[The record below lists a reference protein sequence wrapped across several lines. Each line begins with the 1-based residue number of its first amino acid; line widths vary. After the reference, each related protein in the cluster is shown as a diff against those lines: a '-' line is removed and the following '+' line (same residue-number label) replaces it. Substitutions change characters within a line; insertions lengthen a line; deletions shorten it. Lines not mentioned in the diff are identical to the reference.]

1 MVETYADMSLTFQ
14 ECCDRSG
21 DICIADDSFEF
32 DMLDL
37 SNLLSDSFAAT
48 FDIGDDLGRPLDL
61 SQRSSTLMINLN
73 DLQSD
78 KFITIH
84 RSEAHSGG
92 SSEPSNGPEEQNQV
106 ITKKSKGRKVSKV
119 QKSSKTSFRKGM
131 TVKEVLE
138 AGDQQ
143 PNMSRRTTT
152 NVLVAFPAF
161 DKCDSLVYFPTTLIR
176 YLNTS
181 DIDAATKLLNKYMH
195 KKCTIMLQGK
205 QPTDM
210 SLLNFSK
217 MMTVTD
223 DLEPDRIMC
232 VRSTKV
238 VENKIMATIYVKV
251 TDIQSLYTNLSRTSS
266 VLHEEGVQNMG
277 IFPDRLRRFQYYA
290 AESSHSEQ
298 VAQDLIAYSQQDEDV
313 LIYMRVDFSMTIDD
327 VSKKIVHFTHSMQLS
342 SVHLAGTNVELPSES

>member
-1 MVETYADMSLTFQ
+1 MSLTFL
-14 ECCDRSG
+14 ECCDRAG
-21 DICIADDSFEF
+21 EICTADDSFEF

-48 FDIGDDLGRPLDL
+48 FDTGDDRGRPLDL
-61 SQRSSTLMINLN
+61 SQRSSTRMINLSE
-73 DLQSD
+73 LQSD

-84 RSEAHSGG
+84 RTEAQSGG
-92 SSEPSNGPEEQNQV
+92 SSEEQNQV
-106 ITKKSKGRKVSKV
+106 VIKKSKGRKVTKV

-143 PNMSRRTTT
+143 PNMSRRTQT

-176 YLNTS
+176 HLNTS

-195 KKCTIMLQGK
+195 KRCTIMLQGK

-210 SLLNFSK
+210 SLLNFTK

-238 VENKIMATIYVKV
+238 VENKIMATIYAKV
-251 TDIQSLYTNLSRTSS
+251 TDIQPLYTNLSRTSS
-266 VLHEEGVQNMG
+266 VLHEEGIQNMG

>member
-1 MVETYADMSLTFQ
+1 MSLTWQ

-21 DICIADDSFEF
+21 EICIADDSFEF
-32 DMLDL
+32 DMMDL
-37 SNLLSDSFAAT
+37 GSLLSDSFAKT
-48 FDIGDDLGRPLDL
+48 FGIGEDPVGQHSS
-61 SQRSSTLMINLN
+61 SQRNSMLMIDLAE
-73 DLQSD
+73 LQSD
-78 KFITIH
+78 SFICIH
-84 RSEAHSGG
+84 RTEANSEGIHK
-92 SSEPSNGPEEQNQV
+92 PSRCPEEQNQV
-106 ITKKSKGRKVSKV
+106 PVVLKKSKARKVTKV
-119 QKSSKTSFRKGM
+119 LKSSKTSFRKGM

-143 PNMSRRTTT
+143 PNMSRRTPT

-195 KKCTIMLQGK
+195 KRCTIMLQGK

-210 SLLNFSK
+210 SLLNFTK

-238 VENKIMATIYVKV
+238 VENKIMATIYAKV

-277 IFPDRLRRFQYYA
+277 LYPDRLRRFQYYA
-290 AESSHSEQ
+290 AESVHSEQ
-298 VAQDLIAYSQQDEDV
+298 VDQDLLTYSQQDEDV

-327 VSKKIVHFTHSMQLS
+327 VSKKIVHFTHAMQLS
-342 SVHLAGTNVELPSES
+342 SVHLAGANVELPFES